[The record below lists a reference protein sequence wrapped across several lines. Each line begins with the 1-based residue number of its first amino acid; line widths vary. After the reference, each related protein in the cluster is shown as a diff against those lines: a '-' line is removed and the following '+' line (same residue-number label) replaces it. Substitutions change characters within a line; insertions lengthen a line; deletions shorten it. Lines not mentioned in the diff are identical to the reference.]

1 MKHKLYNRLLSLALA
16 LGLVVGMLP
25 GMTFAGAV
33 DSDATALQSQVEQI
47 AEPTEEPETVS
58 EESSQA
64 EATPAPESSQVEETP
79 APTEEPVQEPENNED
94 TESAFIPPV
103 NYTNVA
109 PLFANLLKGV
119 STMGINT
126 LADTPDTTESTQ
138 TDGLFLDKDSVATEN
153 GRGATITLNSYIT
166 GKVTTT
172 SEKVPTDIVLVLD
185 QSGSMAYDFGGG
197 SHWEY
202 TAVYQLNHNRTYYAG
217 ENHVRVTWC
226 DDCQAW
232 TNGCYDEGALW
243 WKEHHPGTK
252 YTPKTS
258 ANDNTSGRVQFYS
271 YTEITN
277 PSVPALDALTDAVES
292 FVDSVE
298 KEAIENEVDHRIAI
312 VGFSSDEYDNTELLT
327 GVTIRQGN
335 TWYGTTPFIN
345 DRWLGT
351 GYFPTGYAQN
361 GVQYGNITQQQY
373 RNALQDVSTEAGR
386 TSVANA
392 INALTAYGGTS
403 TDDGLA
409 MAKNIFDNQQATT
422 EERNRVVIVFTD
434 GTPSGNGSTFNSTVA
449 NNAIN
454 SAKSL
459 KQSGVTVY
467 TVGIFDG
474 ADGDPS
480 TLPNNNDNGSNRE
493 NRFMHLVSSNYPN
506 ASSMTSTGGKAELE
520 GDESYFLSAADSA
533 SLSEIFQKINDQIT
547 GEASVDLDKTT
558 EMRDVVSQYFTA
570 PVEGTVRV
578 YTEDYK
584 GTNDTEDNTIHDSWI
599 NKQEITNQVDIDITG
614 KTVTVKGFDYSKYFV
629 SNTARPDPDSEDDT
643 TADFYGKRLVVE
655 FTVNAETEFWGGNGV
670 PTNED
675 SSGIYHPNDE
685 GGYDE
690 MATYPVP
697 TVDVK
702 LNEFS
707 VQAKDQNVYYNGST
721 PALTDL
727 YIPVADFNPNNW
739 TTDFVNLTYSFT
751 NTSTTV
757 SNTTDGTYGIT
768 ATLSPTATG
777 TYKDKTAADTASVNV
792 FKPEITW
799 KDTTKDAGTD
809 LTVLQ
814 LGTTDQNLDSE
825 AWAHTAEDETKNY
838 STNVT
843 MFGEEPTLTYTFTKE
858 SGGSLSTSLATDEH
872 VKVGVAIN
880 DTSVGADV
888 VTFLWTTNTEGSSG
902 CTAACDNP
910 NPEYQFRIHVGNGD
924 LTIVKQISGDA
935 ASYDNAVFDF
945 KIEAENGMVYYIHLD
960 ASSGEAQD
968 TINLPSGTYTVTEL
982 DNLNYTPEGA
992 KVQKVTVGGDD
1003 ATVTFTNNSTPT
1015 KIPSDSGATQNIP
1028 KWNSNNLV
1036 GWKPDE
1042 TIVDGNVQT
1051 DETSN

>member
-16 LGLVVGMLP
+16 VGLVAGMLP
-25 GMTFAGAV
+25 GVTFAGAV

-64 EATPAPESSQVEETP
+64 EATPTPAPESSEEESSQVEETP

-119 STMGINT
+119 SAMGINT

-202 TAVYQLNHNRTYYAG
+202 TAVYQLNHNWTYYAG

-327 GVTIRQGN
+327 GVTIQQGN

-345 DRWLGT
+345 DWWHGT

-361 GVQYGNITQQQY
+361 GVQYSNITQQQY

-434 GTPSGNGSTFNSTVA
+434 GTPSGSGSTFNSTVA
-449 NNAIN
+449 DNAIN

-506 ASSMTSTGGKAELE
+506 ASSMTYTGGKAELE

-547 GEASVDLDKTT
+547 GEASVDLDETT
-558 EMRDVVSQYFTA
+558 EMRDVVSRYFTA
-570 PVEGTVRV
+570 PVEGTVKV
-578 YTEDYK
+578 YTEDYV
-584 GTNDTEDNTIHDSWI
+584 GNDNTTDDTIHDNWI

-655 FTVNAETEFWGGNGV
+655 FAVNAETAFWGGNKV
-670 PTNED
+670 PTNEA
-675 SSGIYHPNDE
+675 SSGIYHKGE
-685 GGYDE
+685 E

-702 LNEFS
+702 LNDFS
-707 VQAKDQNVYYNGST
+707 VQAKDQNVYYKGST

-777 TYKDKTAADTASVNV
+777 TYKDKTAADTASVNI

-799 KDTTKDAGTD
+799 KDTTKEAGTNLTTID
-809 LTVLQ
+809 LTSE
-814 LGTTDQNLDSE
+814 NLVSKVWKHGDTV
-825 AWAHTAEDETKNY
+825 AN
-838 STNVT
+838 N
-843 MFGEEPTLTYTFTKE
+843 MFGAEPTLTYTFTNE
-858 SGGSLSTSLATDEH
+858 SDGSLSTSLATDEH

-880 DTSVGADV
+880 GTSVGTDV
-888 VTFLWTTNTEGSSG
+888 VTFDWAENPESSG
-902 CTAACDNP
+902 CTACTKPDS
-910 NPEYQFRIHVGNGD
+910 YQFRIHVGNGD
-924 LTIVKQISGDA
+924 LTIIKQISGGTA
-935 ASYDNAVFDF
+935 PYDNAVFDF

-960 ASSGEAQD
+960 ASSGTAQD
-968 TINLPSGTYTVTEL
+968 TITLPTGDYTVTEL
-982 DNLNYTPEGA
+982 DNLNYTPQGNSVRE
-992 KVQKVTVGGDD
+992 VTVGGND
-1003 ATVTFTNNSTPT
+1003 ATVTFTNAPTPT
-1015 KIPSDSGATQNIP
+1015 KIPSDSGATQNLP
-1028 KWNSNNLV
+1028 NWEN
-1036 GWKPDE
+1036 PDGKLTWQKDE
-1042 TIVDGNVQT
+1042 DLDGEPDT
-1051 DETSN
+1051 TTSN

>member
-64 EATPAPESSQVEETP
+64 EATPIPAPESSEEESSAESSQVEETP
-79 APTEEPVQEPENNED
+79 APTEEPVQEPENDEN
-94 TESAFIPPV
+94 TESDFIPPV

-119 STMGINT
+119 SAMGINT
-126 LADTPDTTESTQ
+126 LADTPNTTESTQ
-138 TDGLFLDKDSVATEN
+138 TDGLFLDKNSVATEG

-166 GKVTTT
+166 GSVTTT

-185 QSGSMAYDFGGG
+185 TSGSMSD
-197 SHWEY
+197 Y
-202 TAVYQLNHNRTYYAG
+202 T
-217 ENHVRVTWC
+217 
-226 DDCQAW
+226 
-232 TNGCYDEGALW
+232 
-243 WKEHHPGTK
+243 
-252 YTPKTS
+252 
-258 ANDNTSGRVQFYS
+258 YS
-271 YTEITN
+271 YTYQQVGTN
-277 PSVPALDALTDAVES
+277 PQGNGPYYIKDGDAYVEVEYCDTEGYNDWYWGWVPGHEDYDCYHRWVKSDEHSSQQSVGNNNITTYDDEIKYTRTRTSTSKLRALKNAVNSFITSVYNDANDP
-292 FVDSVE
+292 
-298 KEAIENEVDHRIAI
+298 ENPVDHRVSI
-312 VGFSSDEYDNTELLT
+312 VTFASGSS
-327 GVTIRQGN
+327 IRSGLRDMTNQQSYRSLSNIVSGLSASGSTSVGDGMEN
-335 TWYGTTPFIN
+335 AVSVMDGPGLG
-345 DRWLGT
+345 DRWT
-351 GYFPTGYAQN
+351 NDP
-361 GVQYGNITQQQY
+361 V
-373 RNALQDVSTEAGR
+373 D
-386 TSVANA
+386 
-392 INALTAYGGTS
+392 
-403 TDDGLA
+403 TD
-409 MAKNIFDNQQATT
+409 
-422 EERNRVVIVFTD
+422 EERNKVVILFTD
-434 GTPSGNGSTFNSTVA
+434 GGPGYSGWGSSDSLSQA
-449 NNAIN
+449 NAAIT
-454 SAKSL
+454 AAHTL
-459 KQSGVTVY
+459 KLDGTTVY
-467 TVGIFDG
+467 TIGMQSG
-474 ADGDPS
+474 ADPTADIGSNYDDW
-480 TLPNNNDNGSNRE
+480 DNGYWNETKKAQASNR
-493 NRFMHLVSSNYPN
+493 MLHLISSNYPSAMSMN
-506 ASSMTSTGGKAELE
+506 NSGSKITTEDGSGYYLAAS
-520 GDESYFLSAADSA
+520 DSD

-547 GEASVDLDKTT
+547 GEASVDLDETT
-558 EMRDVVSQYFTA
+558 KMRDVVSQYFTA
-570 PVEGTVRV
+570 PVEETVKV
-578 YTEDYK
+578 YTEDYV
-584 GTNDTEDNTIHDSWI
+584 GNGNTTDDTIHDNWI

-697 TVDVK
+697 TVDVRLK
-702 LNEFS
+702 EFS

-777 TYKDKTAADTASVNV
+777 TYKDKTAADTASVNI

-799 KDTTKDAGTD
+799 KDTTKDVGTNLTQLTLAGENLVSKVWKHAD
-809 LTVLQ
+809 TVA
-814 LGTTDQNLDSE
+814 N
-825 AWAHTAEDETKNY
+825 AN
-838 STNVT
+838 N
-843 MFGEEPTLTYTFTKE
+843 MFGEEPTLTYTFTNE

-880 DTSVGADV
+880 GTSVGTDV
-888 VTFLWTTNTEGSSG
+888 VTFDWAENPESSG
-902 CTAACDNP
+902 CTACTKPDS
-910 NPEYQFRIHVGNGD
+910 YQFRIHVGNGD
-924 LTIVKQISGDA
+924 LTIIKQISGGA
-935 ASYDNAVFDF
+935 GSYDNAVFDF

-992 KVQKVTVGGDD
+992 KVQEVTVGGDD
-1003 ATVTFTNNSTPT
+1003 VTVTFTNNSTPT

>member
-16 LGLVVGMLP
+16 VGLVVGMLP
-25 GMTFAGAV
+25 GVTFASAV

-64 EATPAPESSQVEETP
+64 EATPTPAPESSQVEETP
-79 APTEEPVQEPENNED
+79 APSQEPVQEPENNED

-119 STMGINT
+119 SAMGINT

-138 TDGLFLDKDSVATEN
+138 TDGLFLDKNSVATKN

-217 ENHVRVTWC
+217 ENHVSVTWC
-226 DDCQAW
+226 DTCDAW
-232 TNGCYDEGALW
+232 TSGCNDNWVWDSFLNGHW
-243 WKEHHPGTK
+243 EHEPGTV

-258 ANDNTSGRVQFYS
+258 ANDNTSGHVQFYS

-298 KEAIENEVDHRIAI
+298 KEAIENDVDHRIAI
-312 VGFSSDEYDNTELLT
+312 VGFSSDGYSNTELLT
-327 GVTIRQGN
+327 GVTIQQGN

-345 DRWLGT
+345 TWYGT

-434 GTPSGNGSTFNSTVA
+434 GTPSGSGSTFNSTVA
-449 NNAIN
+449 NDAIN

-777 TYKDKTAADTASVNV
+777 TYKDKTAADTASVNI

-799 KDTTKDAGTD
+799 KDTTKDAGTN
-809 LTVLQ
+809 LTQ
-814 LGTTDQNLDSE
+814 LTLAGENLVSKVWKHADTV
-825 AWAHTAEDETKNY
+825 ANAN
-838 STNVT
+838 N
-843 MFGEEPTLTYTFTKE
+843 MFGEEPTLTYTFTNE

-880 DTSVGADV
+880 GTSVGTDV
-888 VTFLWTTNTEGSSG
+888 VTFDWAENPESSG
-902 CTAACDNP
+902 CTACTKPDS
-910 NPEYQFRIHVGNGD
+910 YQFRIHVGNGD
-924 LTIVKQISGDA
+924 LTIVKKIGDGTSG
-935 ASYDNAVFDF
+935 SYDNAVFDF
-945 KIEAENGMVYYIHLD
+945 KIEAENGMVYYVHLD

-968 TINLPSGTYTVTEL
+968 TITLPSGTYTVTEL
-982 DNLNYTPEGA
+982 DNLNYTPVSE
-992 KVQKVTVGGDD
+992 KVQEVTVGGDD
-1003 ATVTFTNNSTPT
+1003 ETVTFTNNSTPT
-1015 KIPSDSGATQNIP
+1015 KIPSDSGATQNNP
-1028 KWNSNNLV
+1028 DDEWDGNSIV
-1036 GWKPDE
+1036 AWKPDDN
-1042 TIVDGNVQT
+1042 IKDGDVQT

>member
-1 MKHKLYNRLLSLALA
+1 MKHKLYTRLLSLALV
-16 LGLVVGMLP
+16 LGLVAGMLP
-25 GMTFAGAV
+25 GVTFAGAV

-64 EATPAPESSQVEETP
+64 EATPTPAPESSQVEETP

-138 TDGLFLDKDSVATEN
+138 TDGLFLDKNSVATKN

-185 QSGSMAYDFGGG
+185 TSGSMSD
-197 SHWEY
+197 Y
-202 TAVYQLNHNRTYYAG
+202 T
-217 ENHVRVTWC
+217 
-226 DDCQAW
+226 
-232 TNGCYDEGALW
+232 
-243 WKEHHPGTK
+243 
-252 YTPKTS
+252 
-258 ANDNTSGRVQFYS
+258 YS
-271 YTEITN
+271 YTYQQVGTN
-277 PSVPALDALTDAVES
+277 PQGNGPYYIKDGDSYVEVEYCNVGGYYYSGHKDYDCYHNWVKSDEHSSRPNVGSNNITTYNDEIKYTRTRTGTSKLQALKNAVNSFITSVYNDAN
-292 FVDSVE
+292 DS
-298 KEAIENEVDHRIAI
+298 ENLVDHRVSI
-312 VGFSSDEYDNTELLT
+312 VTFATGSS
-327 GVTIRQGN
+327 IRSGLKDMTNEQSYSSLSSIVNRLSASGSTSVGDGMENAVSVMDGPGQG
-335 TWYGTTPFIN
+335 
-345 DRWLGT
+345 DRWT
-351 GYFPTGYAQN
+351 NDP
-361 GVQYGNITQQQY
+361 V
-373 RNALQDVSTEAGR
+373 D
-386 TSVANA
+386 
-392 INALTAYGGTS
+392 
-403 TDDGLA
+403 TDG
-409 MAKNIFDNQQATT
+409 
-422 EERNRVVIVFTD
+422 ERNKVVILFTD
-434 GTPSGNGSTFNSTVA
+434 GGPGYSGWGSSDSLSQA
-449 NNAIN
+449 DAAIG
-454 SAKSL
+454 AAYTL
-459 KQSGVTVY
+459 KQDGTTVY
-467 TVGIFDG
+467 TIGMQSG
-474 ADGDPS
+474 ADPTADIGSNYDDW
-480 TLPNNNDNGSNRE
+480 DNGYGSSTKQAQASNR
-493 NRFMHLVSSNYPN
+493 MLHLISSNYPSAMDMN
-506 ASSMTSTGGKAELE
+506 SSGSKITTEDGSGYYLAAS
-520 GDESYFLSAADSA
+520 DSD

-547 GEASVDLDKTT
+547 GEASVDLDETT

-570 PVEGTVRV
+570 PVEGTVKV
-578 YTEDYK
+578 YTEDYV
-584 GTNDTEDNTIHDSWI
+584 GNGNTTDDTIHDNWR

-675 SSGIYHPNDE
+675 SSGIYHPSNDPAAE
-685 GGYDE
+685 DGYKK

-777 TYKDKTAADTASVNV
+777 TYKDKTATDTASVNV

-809 LTVLQ
+809 LTELS
-814 LGTTDQNLDSE
+814 LAGENLVSKVWKHADTV
-825 AWAHTAEDETKNY
+825 ANAN
-838 STNVT
+838 N

-880 DTSVGADV
+880 GTSVGTDV
-888 VTFLWTTNTEGSSG
+888 VTFDWAENPESSG
-902 CTAACDNP
+902 CTACTKPDS
-910 NPEYQFRIHVGNGD
+910 YQFRIHVGNGD
-924 LTIVKQISGDA
+924 LTIIKQISGGA
-935 ASYDNAVFDF
+935 GPYDNAVFDF
-945 KIEAENGMVYYIHLD
+945 KIEAKNGMTYYIHLD

-968 TINLPSGTYTVTEL
+968 TINLPSGQYTVTEL
-982 DNLNYTPEGA
+982 DNLNYTPVGK
-992 KVQKVTVGGDD
+992 KVQEVTVGGDD

-1036 GWKPDE
+1036 GWKPDD

>member
-1 MKHKLYNRLLSLALA
+1 MKHKLYTRLLSLALV
-16 LGLVVGMLP
+16 LGLVAGMLP
-25 GMTFAGAV
+25 GVTFAGAV

-64 EATPAPESSQVEETP
+64 EATPTPAPESSQVEETP

-119 STMGINT
+119 STMGINA

-138 TDGLFLDKDSVATEN
+138 TDGLFLDKNSVATKN

-185 QSGSMAYDFGGG
+185 TSGSMSD
-197 SHWEY
+197 Y
-202 TAVYQLNHNRTYYAG
+202 T
-217 ENHVRVTWC
+217 
-226 DDCQAW
+226 
-232 TNGCYDEGALW
+232 
-243 WKEHHPGTK
+243 
-252 YTPKTS
+252 
-258 ANDNTSGRVQFYS
+258 YS
-271 YTEITN
+271 YTYHQAGTDPQGDGPYYIKDGDSYVEVEYCDVEGYNDREWSWEIF
-277 PSVPALDALTDAVES
+277 DW
-292 FVDSVE
+292 VE
-298 KEAIENEVDHRIAI
+298 KWVPGHENYDCYHNWVKSSEHSNQQTVGNNGIATYNGEMKYTRTRTSTSKLQALKNAVNSFITSVYNDANDQENPVDHRVSI
-312 VGFSSDEYDNTELLT
+312 VTFASGSS
-327 GVTIRQGN
+327 IRSGLRDMANQ
-335 TWYGTTPFIN
+335 
-345 DRWLGT
+345 
-351 GYFPTGYAQN
+351 QN
-361 GVQYGNITQQQY
+361 YRSLSNI
-373 RNALQDVSTEAGR
+373 VSGLSASGS
-386 TSVANA
+386 TSVGDGMENA
-392 INALTAYGGTS
+392 VSVMDGPGRGDWWENDPVD
-403 TDDGLA
+403 TD
-409 MAKNIFDNQQATT
+409 
-422 EERNRVVIVFTD
+422 EERNKVVILFTD
-434 GTPSGNGSTFNSTVA
+434 GGPGYSGWGSSDSLSQA
-449 NNAIN
+449 NAAIT
-454 SAKSL
+454 AAHTL
-459 KQSGVTVY
+459 KLDGTTVY
-467 TVGIFDG
+467 TIGMQSG
-474 ADGDPS
+474 ADPTADI
-480 TLPNNNDNGSNRE
+480 GSNSTNWGSGYNSSAKQAQAS
-493 NRFMHLVSSNYPN
+493 NRMLHLISSNYPSATSMSN
-506 ASSMTSTGGKAELE
+506 SGNKITTEDGSGYYLAAS
-520 GDESYFLSAADSA
+520 DSD

-547 GEASVDLDKTT
+547 GEASVDLDTTT

-570 PVEGTVRV
+570 PAEGTVKV
-578 YTEDYK
+578 YTEDYV
-584 GTNDTEDNTIHDSWI
+584 GNNTTDDTIHDSWK
-599 NKQEITNQVDIDITG
+599 NRQDITSQVDIDIAG

-629 SNTARPDPDSEDDT
+629 SNTARPNPDEPNDT
-643 TADFYGKRLVVE
+643 TADFYGKRLIVE
-655 FTVNAETEFWGGNGV
+655 FTVNAEKEFWGGNKV
-670 PTNED
+670 PTNEA
-675 SSGIYHPNDE
+675 SSGIYHKGE
-685 GGYDE
+685 E

-702 LNEFS
+702 LKEFS

-727 YIPVADFNPNNW
+727 YTPVANFEPDDW
-739 TTDFVNLTYSFT
+739 TTEFVNLTYSFT

-757 SNTTDGTYGIT
+757 SNITDGTYGIT

-825 AWAHTAEDETKNY
+825 AWVHTADDGTKTY
-838 STNVT
+838 STAEGVV
-843 MFGEEPTLTYTFTKE
+843 MFKEAPALTYTFTNE

-910 NPEYQFRIHVGNGD
+910 NSEYQFRIHVGNGD
-924 LTIVKQISGDA
+924 LTIVKQISGGA
-935 ASYDNAVFDF
+935 GPYDNAVFDF

-968 TINLPSGTYTVTEL
+968 TINLPSGQYTVTEL
-982 DNLNYTPEGA
+982 DNLNYTPEGE
-992 KVQKVTVGGDD
+992 KVQEVTVGGEDV
-1003 ATVTFTNNSTPT
+1003 TVTFTNNSTPT
-1015 KIPSDSGATQNIP
+1015 KIPSDSGATQNNP
-1028 KWNSNNLV
+1028 DDEWDGNSIV
-1036 GWKPDE
+1036 AWKPDDN
-1042 TIVDGNVQT
+1042 IKDGDVQT

>member
-16 LGLVVGMLP
+16 VGLVVGMLP
-25 GMTFAGAV
+25 GVTFASAV

-64 EATPAPESSQVEETP
+64 EATPTPAPESSEEESSAESSQVEESP

-119 STMGINT
+119 SAMGINT
-126 LADTPDTTESTQ
+126 LADTPDTMESTQ
-138 TDGLFLDKDSVATEN
+138 TDGLFLDKDSVATED

-185 QSGSMAYDFGGG
+185 TSGSMDDPAGYMY
-197 SHWEY
+197 E
-202 TAVYQLNHNRTYYAG
+202 AVG
-217 ENHVRVTWC
+217 
-226 DDCQAW
+226 
-232 TNGCYDEGALW
+232 
-243 WKEHHPGTK
+243 
-252 YTPKTS
+252 
-258 ANDNTSGRVQFYS
+258 
-271 YTEITN
+271 TN
-277 PSVPALDALTDAVES
+277 PSGRGTYYIKDGDSYVEVEYCDSYSHRNKDCYRNWVKSDDHSWSGNNDITTYDDEMKYQYVSVDRIDALKNAVQT
-292 FVDSVE
+292 FIDSVYE
-298 KEAIENEVDHRIAI
+298 DANDSENPVDHRVSI
-312 VGFSSDEYDNTELLT
+312 VTFASGSS
-327 GVTIRQGN
+327 IRSGLRDMTNQQSYSILSNIVSGLSASGSTSVGDGMEN
-335 TWYGTTPFIN
+335 AVSVMDGPGGG
-345 DRWLGT
+345 DRWT
-351 GYFPTGYAQN
+351 NDP
-361 GVQYGNITQQQY
+361 V
-373 RNALQDVSTEAGR
+373 D
-386 TSVANA
+386 
-392 INALTAYGGTS
+392 
-403 TDDGLA
+403 TD
-409 MAKNIFDNQQATT
+409 
-422 EERNRVVIVFTD
+422 EERNKVVILFTD
-434 GTPSGNGSTFNSTVA
+434 GGPGYSGWGSDGSLSQA
-449 NNAIN
+449 NAAID
-454 SAKSL
+454 AAYTL
-459 KQSGVTVY
+459 KQDDTTVY
-467 TVGIFDG
+467 TIGMQSG
-474 ADGDPS
+474 ADPNADITDWKDDGWFGPS
-480 TLPNNNDNGSNRE
+480 YNDDVASNRMLH
-493 NRFMHLVSSNYPN
+493 FISSNYPDATDMEHGGRKITTEDGSGYYLA
-506 ASSMTSTGGKAELE
+506 AS
-520 GDESYFLSAADSA
+520 DSD

-547 GEASVDLDKTT
+547 GEASVDLDETT
-558 EMRDVVSQYFTA
+558 QMRDVVSQYFTA
-570 PVEGTVRV
+570 PVEGTVKV
-578 YTEDYK
+578 YTQDYV
-584 GTNDTEDNTIHDSWI
+584 GNDNTTDDTIHDNWI

-702 LNEFS
+702 LKEFS
-707 VQAKDQNVYYNGST
+707 VQAKDRNVYYNGST

-727 YIPVADFNPNNW
+727 YIPVVGFDPADW

-757 SNTTDGTYGIT
+757 SNITDGTYGIT

-799 KDTTKDAGTD
+799 KDTTKDAGTN
-809 LTVLQ
+809 LTQ
-814 LGTTDQNLDSE
+814 LTLAGENLVSKVWKHGDTV
-825 AWAHTAEDETKNY
+825 ANAN
-838 STNVT
+838 N
-843 MFGEEPTLTYTFTKE
+843 MFGEEPTLTYTFTNE

-880 DTSVGADV
+880 GTSVGTDV
-888 VTFLWTTNTEGSSG
+888 VTFLWTANTEGSSG
-902 CTAACDNP
+902 CTEACNNP
-910 NPEYQFRIHVGNGD
+910 NPSYQFRIHVGNGD
-924 LTIVKQISGDA
+924 LTIIKRISGDA
-935 ASYDNAVFDF
+935 GSYDNAVFDF
-945 KIEAENGMVYYIHLD
+945 KIEAENGMIYYIHLD
-960 ASSGEAQD
+960 ASDGRAED

-982 DNLNYTPEGA
+982 DNLNYTPVGG
-992 KVQKVTVGGDD
+992 KVQEVTVGGEDK
-1003 ATVTFTNNSTPT
+1003 TVTFTNNSTPT
-1015 KIPSDSGATQNIP
+1015 KIPSDSGATQNNP
-1028 KWNSNNLV
+1028 DDEWDGNSIV
-1036 GWKPDE
+1036 AWKPDDN
-1042 TIVDGNVQT
+1042 IKDGDVQT